1 MRSTTV
7 VAMSAL
13 DGSVNQASATIPTSQ
28 IVWISAAV
36 TVASSSTGTLK
47 LQFSND
53 IPNPV
58 VTGWVPA
65 AGSWI
70 DITSASSVV
79 SGAGTTGIQK
89 TEICAAWIRAVWTK
103 NNGSA
108 GTVSVNIQ
116 IAGG

>member
-7 VAMSAL
+7 VAMSL
-13 DGSVNQASATIPTSQ
+13 VDASADAVSSAIPASK
-28 IVWISAAV
+28 ILWVSAAV
-36 TVASSSTGTLK
+36 TVISSSTGALK
-47 LQFSND
+47 LQYSND

-58 VTGWVPA
+58 VNGWTPSS
-65 AGSWI
+65 GSWI
-70 DITSASSVV
+70 DITGATSTV

-89 TEICAAWIRAVWTK
+89 TEICAAWIRSVWTH

-116 IAGG
+116 VAGD